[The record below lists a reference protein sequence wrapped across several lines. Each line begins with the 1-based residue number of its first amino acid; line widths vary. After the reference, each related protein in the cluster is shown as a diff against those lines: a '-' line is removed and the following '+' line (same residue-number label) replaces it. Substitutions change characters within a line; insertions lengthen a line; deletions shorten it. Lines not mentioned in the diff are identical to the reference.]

1 MLFRNAHSIYDWRN
15 TMPTSAPDVAGAAT
29 FRRVGFSYIDANG
42 TKDSFSIISTPARA
56 TPAGVEAAKDAL
68 AAATNA
74 NIYEVRI
81 EDVWAAGSASPL
93 LALENPRES
102 AKDVIETLMK
112 QPSSQKTQYVY
123 IPAPL
128 DELFVPDTNIPD
140 VDDPL
145 YDAVDLAFDLIL
157 PADYVPISVRFA
169 EHKLTADKVQR

>member
-1 MLFRNAHSIYDWRN
+1 
-15 TMPTSAPDVAGAAT
+15 MPSSAPDAT
-29 FRRVGFSYIDANG
+29 LASTYVRVSFRYIDANA
-42 TKDSFSIISTPARA
+42 TKDSFSIITSLARA
-56 TPAGVEAAKDAL
+56 TGAAIEAAKDAL

-74 NIYEVRI
+74 NIYEVTR
-81 EDVWAAGSASPL
+81 EEVWSAANASPL
-93 LALENPRES
+93 LAIEAPRES

-128 DELFVPDTNIPD
+128 DDLFVPDTNIPD

-145 YDAVDLAFDLIL
+145 YDAVDLAFDLLL

-169 EHKLTADKVQR
+169 EHKNTGEKVQR

>member
-1 MLFRNAHSIYDWRN
+1 
-15 TMPTSAPDVAGAAT
+15 MPSTAPDVSAAAT
-29 FRRVGFSYIDANG
+29 FARVGFSYIDANG
-42 TKDSFSIISTPARA
+42 TKDSFSILTTVARA
-56 TPAGVEAAKDAL
+56 TGAAVEAAKDAL

-81 EDVWAAGSASPL
+81 ESVWSAGNASPL
-93 LALENPRES
+93 LALDEPRES

-128 DELFVPDTNIPD
+128 DALFVPDTNIPD
-140 VDDPL
+140 VDNTL
-145 YDAVDLAFDLIL
+145 YDAVDAAFDAIL

-169 EHKLTADKVQR
+169 EHKNTAEKVQR

>member
-1 MLFRNAHSIYDWRN
+1 MLSVNAISIN
-15 TMPTSAPDVAGAAT
+15 LGGNAMPSSAPDVTGAVT

-42 TKDSFSIISTPARA
+42 TKDSFSILTTVARA
-56 TPAGVEAAKDAL
+56 TAAAVEAAKDAL

-74 NIYEVRI
+74 NIYEVRV
-81 EDVWAAGSASPL
+81 EDVWSAGNSSPL
-93 LALENPRES
+93 LAIEAPRES

-128 DELFVPDTNIPD
+128 DELFVLDSNIPD
-140 VDDPL
+140 VDNAL
-145 YDAVDLAFDLIL
+145 YDAVDLAFDLLL

-169 EHKLTADKVQR
+169 EHQNTGSKVQR

>member
-1 MLFRNAHSIYDWRN
+1 MLSVNAISIYHGRN
-15 TMPTSAPDVAGAAT
+15 GMPSTAPDVTGAVT

-42 TKDSFSIISTPARA
+42 TKDSFSIITTVARA
-56 TPAGVEAAKDAL
+56 TAANVESAKDTL

-81 EDVWAAGSASPL
+81 EDVWAAGNASPL
-93 LALENPRES
+93 LALDAPRES
-102 AKDVIETLMK
+102 AKDVIETLVK

-128 DELFVPDTNIPD
+128 DELFIPETNQPD
-140 VDDPL
+140 VDNTL
-145 YDAVDLAFDLIL
+145 YDAVDVAFDLLL

-169 EHKLTADKVQR
+169 EHQNTGPKVQR